1 MKKILLWTVA
11 LCLGFSALAQDN
23 SSQIL
28 TVSFRAG
35 LNGSSLLIP
44 NSSFNSAYKFG
55 YSSTQKMK
63 LGAQAGLILNIRLQ
77 DHFSLQTG
85 VMYSWQRFSQEQ
97 QSVFTDSLTS
107 YSIGSQN
114 KYVSHHIRVPLMLNY
129 HFSTNPNHFVAGA
142 GLFLDGT
149 LGCTLAYDAS
159 AVVTTAT
166 DHGPVVTKYFGNG
179 HLDPYKNER
188 QVLYYTVDAGDFVEN
203 YPLYMGKMLKRID
216 LGVSLELGYQISK
229 FYVGLGANF
238 GLINMAKPEFFGSG
252 FAQRNFSLLFN
263 LGYNIN

>member
-11 LCLGFSALAQDN
+11 LCLGFSAFAQDN
-23 SSQIL
+23 SSQIV
-28 TVSFRAG
+28 TISFRTG

-44 NSSFNSAYKFG
+44 NSSFNSAYLFG

-77 DHFSLQTG
+77 DRFSLQTG

-97 QSVFTDSLTS
+97 QSKFTDSLTS

-114 KYVSHHIRVPLMLNY
+114 KNVSQHNRVPLMLNY

-149 LGCTLAYDAS
+149 LGCTLTYDAS
-159 AVVTTAT
+159 AVATTTT
-166 DHGPVVTKYFGNG
+166 DHGPVVTKYFLDG

-188 QVLYYTVDAGDFVEN
+188 QILYYTVDASDYVEN

-216 LGVSLELGYQISK
+216 LGVSLELSYQISK

-238 GLINMAKPEFFGSG
+238 GLLNMAKPEFFGSG